1 MSSGGFDSRV
11 WTGPEPEPARPA
23 AKGAR
28 AAFAQ
33 AGGATAL
40 LPQRACI
47 FVVAL
52 FFALIMAVVL
62 LRSSP
67 IDPWPLPRTTLGQLR
82 ETWIASGFAELLPV
96 LHGTRT
102 GNGIRACLTGLVLIA
117 SLGGIVSAWYARR
130 SLALGFAA
138 AEGPKRDTV
147 FVTHHVSLFAPVFSF
162 CILAGPVDDAGGS
175 LTFLLVMGL
184 LALFTAR
191 AITAVAERRFAGL
204 GSRSREPSRWD
215 VAGLCVSLAALSVTF
230 LRLRAS

>member
-1 MSSGGFDSRV
+1 MSSGGFDSRA
-11 WTGPEPEPARPA
+11 WTGPEPEPARPD
-23 AKGAR
+23 AKSAR
-28 AAFAQ
+28 AAFAKT
-33 AGGATAL
+33 GGATAL
-40 LPQRACI
+40 LPQRACL

-52 FFALIMAVVL
+52 FFALIMAVAL

-82 ETWIASGFAELLPV
+82 ETWIASGLADLLPV
-96 LHGTRT
+96 MPGTMT
-102 GNGIRACLTGLVLIA
+102 GNGIRACLTGLAVIA
-117 SLGGIVSAWYARR
+117 SLGGIVSAWCARR

-147 FVTHHVSLFAPVFSF
+147 FVTHHVALFAPVFSF
-162 CILAGPVDDAGGS
+162 CILAGPVDDPGYS
-175 LTFLLVMGL
+175 LTFLLMMGL

-191 AITAVAERRFAGL
+191 TITAVAERRFAGL

-215 VAGLCVSLAALSVTF
+215 IAGVCVSLAAMSVTF